1 MDESTAAGRLIV
13 VVRQGSVIVISK
25 LKVAY
30 CEGKAV
36 TFPAI
41 LTGYKPISFIEV
53 L

>member
-13 VVRQGSVIVISK
+13 VVRQGSVIVKVK

-36 TFPAI
+36 TVPAI
-41 LTGYKPISFIEV
+41 LTKYTPISFIEM